1 MLSNLSQTLSPRLI
15 IRIFKALLQSSHQII
30 RMCFSVVD
38 LMMSRKKVGKKSLGG
53 DGGKS
58 PMHKNI
64 IITTTTI
71 IIFSVIIINTIVIC
85 IIIIIIIII
94 IPNSDTIFVN
104 KLRDNSF

>member
-1 MLSNLSQTLSPRLI
+1 MLSRLTT
-15 IRIFKALLQSSHQII
+15 RIFKAVLQSSHQII

-85 IIIIIIIII
+85 IIIIIII
-94 IPNSDTIFVN
+94 PNSDTIFVN

>member
-1 MLSNLSQTLSPRLI
+1 MLSNLSQTLSPHLI

-71 IIFSVIIINTIVIC
+71 IIVIFSVIIINTIVIC
-85 IIIIIIIII
+85 IIIIII

>member
-1 MLSNLSQTLSPRLI
+1 MLSNLSQTLSPCLI

-71 IIFSVIIINTIVIC
+71 IINTIVIC
-85 IIIIIIIII
+85 